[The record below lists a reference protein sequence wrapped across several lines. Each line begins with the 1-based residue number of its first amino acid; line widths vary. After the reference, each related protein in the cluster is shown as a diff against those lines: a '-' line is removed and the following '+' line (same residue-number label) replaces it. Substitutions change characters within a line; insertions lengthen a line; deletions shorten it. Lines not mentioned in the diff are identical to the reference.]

1 MDEKKYNKVFDDT
14 LNEVRKTLIE
24 TTKPTEY
31 IDTKKM
37 SKEEKNELIKDLQD
51 KIRRLQTEI
60 IIGKSVNDRYIR
72 SLIDGKYNQIQKILD
87 DPILT
92 LPSGKKIQFSSLSDE
107 QLEYLESLSSKKSLW
122 FLN

>member
-1 MDEKKYNKVFDDT
+1 MAEEKYNKVFNET
-14 LNEVRKTLIE
+14 LDEVRKTLIE
-24 TTKPTEY
+24 TSKPTEY

-37 SKEEKNELIKDLQD
+37 SKKSKDELIKDLQN

-60 IIGKSVNDRYIR
+60 IIRKSVNDRYIR

-92 LPSGKKIQFSSLSDE
+92 LPSGEKIQFSSLTAE
-107 QLEYLESLSSKKSLW
+107 QLEYLESLSSKKSL
-122 FLN
+122 